1 VAYPQQL
8 GTLRVPH
15 DSPLSRKKYAD
26 LSAGILEASISLIH
40 NAAKTGHVLEKR
52 FARPDFTKERPRTM
66 ESTTIS
72 VSSLA

>member
-40 NAAKTGHVLEKR
+40 NAAKTGHVLEKQ
-52 FARPDFTKERPRTM
+52 FARRASRKSARRTV
-66 ESTTIS
+66 ESTSIS